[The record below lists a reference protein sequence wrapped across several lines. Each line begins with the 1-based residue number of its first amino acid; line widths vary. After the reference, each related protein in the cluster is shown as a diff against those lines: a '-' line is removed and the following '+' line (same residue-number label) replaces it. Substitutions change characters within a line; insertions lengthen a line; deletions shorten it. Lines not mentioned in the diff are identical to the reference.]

1 MEDNTVD
8 IAVAKALEVFEARQA
23 EKAKKEAE
31 LEAIR
36 KEAYEKGVEEGEKKA
51 KTWVEE
57 KAGVVPMKKAKPGS
71 GGQKGDMDTFV
82 YFIKTG
88 DEIAA
93 KASLE
98 QVKDGERGIGVDEES
113 RKALSS
119 ASGAAGEYLVPDDF
133 NDMIIPK
140 RDAQSFVRKMGPSI
154 FPTNLKVV
162 DLPAENTSL
171 TKFSRTAE
179 LGTYSTND
187 PAFAQN
193 QVTVQKW
200 TKMTRF
206 SEEILEDNTAGLV
219 EWYSNALGRAMA
231 QTEAYYVAVGSGT
244 NQHEGIFEGGD
255 TDAFTYNTDTG
266 MDSDFAA
273 PAPSAIWNHYFDL
286 GEGYREDAVWL
297 ASGATLASILSFRS
311 SKALEW
317 GSADLLSISG
327 GQIEL
332 CGRPFYTQGDIPAK
346 ASGVGFIAFGC
357 PFYYTLVERKGLTVA
372 RNPYLY
378 QASGE
383 IAVFASFRQSGK
395 VTVEEAWNIGVG
407 A

>member
-1 MEDNTVD
+1 METNEQDVLL
-8 IAVAKALEVFEARQA
+8 AKALELFEERQA
-23 EKAKKEAE
+23 EKAKKAAE
-31 LEAIR
+31 LEAIQ
-36 KEAYEKGVEEGEKKA
+36 KEAYAKGLEEGEKKA
-51 KTWVEE
+51 KTWIEE
-57 KAGVVPMKKAKPGS
+57 KVAPTHMKKAKPGS

-82 YFIKTG
+82 YFLKTG
-88 DEIAA
+88 DEVAA

-98 QVKDGERGIGVDEES
+98 MVKEREAGIGVDEES

-119 ASGAAGEYLVPDDF
+119 GTGAAGEYLVPDDF

-140 RDAQSFVRKMGPSI
+140 RDAASFVRKMGPSV
-154 FPTNLKVV
+154 FNTSLRVV
-162 DLPAENTSL
+162 DLPAESTSL
-171 TKFSRTAE
+171 TKFTRTAE

-200 TKMTRF
+200 TKVTRF
-206 SEEILEDNTAGLV
+206 SEEILDDNEAGLM
-219 EWYSNALGRAMA
+219 EWYANAIGRAMA
-231 QTEAYYVAVGSGT
+231 QTEAYYVAIGSGS

-255 TDAFTYNTDTG
+255 TDAFTYNTDVG

-286 GEGYREDAVWL
+286 GEGYRENAVWL

-311 SKALEW
+311 AKALEW
-317 GSADLLSISG
+317 ASADLLTISG
-327 GQIEL
+327 GQISL

-346 ASGVGFIAFGC
+346 GSGVGFIAFGD

-383 IAVFASFRQSGK
+383 IAVFSSFRQSGK